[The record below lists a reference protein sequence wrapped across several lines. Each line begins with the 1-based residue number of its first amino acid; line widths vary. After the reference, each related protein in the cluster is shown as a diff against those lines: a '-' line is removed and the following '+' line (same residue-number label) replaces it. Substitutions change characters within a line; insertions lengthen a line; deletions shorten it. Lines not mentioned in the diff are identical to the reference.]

1 MLIQMD
7 CFGQTDI
14 GRARP
19 TNEDQFLVADLR
31 KSMDVYQTSLG
42 HDDRTKLFGRSEGKL
57 LVVAD
62 GLGGHAAGD
71 RASTVAI
78 DRLTMYMLSS
88 MPWLFRLDPAME
100 DDFLSDLE
108 AALRHCQDRIQA
120 EAEFMPEKYGMGTTL
135 TMAYVLWPR
144 LFVVHVGASRCYLLR
159 ESRLEQ
165 ITADHT
171 FAQGF
176 AEQGNVDPKLA
187 DQPRW
192 SHTLWNVVG
201 GMSDQLKPEA
211 YKAELEVDDALLLCT
226 DGLTQVVRD
235 EEIVGLLKE
244 EPSAEQSCHR
254 LVEAANTAGGPDN
267 VSVIV
272 ARFRQTEQPPDPAE
286 FEASLE
292 QAGQQP
298 GGGSEAPVLSEKAPL
313 GLAEKQEEPSGG

>member
-1 MLIQMD
+1 MPIHMD
-7 CFGQTDI
+7 CWGRTDV
-14 GRARP
+14 GKVRP
-19 TNEDQFLVADLR
+19 KNEDQFLIADLR
-31 KSMDVYQTSLG
+31 KSMDVHQTSLG
-42 HDDRTKLFGRSEGKL
+42 HDDRTKLFGKSEGKL

-78 DRLTMYMLSS
+78 DRLTTYMLSS
-88 MPWLFRLDPAME
+88 MPWLFRLDPALE
-100 DDFLSDLE
+100 DDFLADLD

-120 EAEFMPEKYGMGTTL
+120 EAEFMPQKYGMGTTL

-144 LFVVHVGASRCYLLR
+144 LFVFHVGASRCYLLR

-165 ITADHT
+165 ITTDHT

-201 GMSDQLKPEA
+201 GTADELNPEA
-211 YKAELEVDDALLLCT
+211 YKAELAAGDTVLLCT
-226 DGLTQVVRD
+226 DGLTREIPDEKIVELLQEDRD
-235 EEIVGLLKE
+235 AEE
-244 EPSAEQSCHR
+244 SCRR
-254 LVEAANTAGGPDN
+254 LVDSANHAGGRDN
-267 VSVIV
+267 IAAIV
-272 ARFRQTEQPPDPAE
+272 ARFRRHPQPPEAAE

-292 QAGQQP
+292 QAGGP
-298 GGGSEAPVLSEKAPL
+298 PKAGPPTPASRRKA
-313 GLAEKQEEPSGG
+313 GLRRAETAEEPGPR